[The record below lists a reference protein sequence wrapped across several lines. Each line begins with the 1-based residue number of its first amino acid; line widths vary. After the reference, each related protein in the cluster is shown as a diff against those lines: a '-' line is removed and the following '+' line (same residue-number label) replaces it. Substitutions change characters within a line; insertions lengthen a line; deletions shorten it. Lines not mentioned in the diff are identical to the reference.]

1 MESHRSG
8 SRAEI
13 FVGEIPAVD
22 IVLVGE
28 DMAVKRLMQRCD
40 ASCRHLGVIRHV
52 PALDTCDG
60 ERVHSL

>member
-1 MESHRSG
+1 M
-8 SRAEI
+8 
-13 FVGEIPAVD
+13 GEIPAVD